1 MRFIGWDKII
11 RMLQTDECIFLYRRS
26 GGAYTLHTR
35 KMVYSDNVAATD
47 KYGIQVAMVQ
57 RETADPGEYKIEIH
71 VTCAVPWDDIAHKEL
86 LAQLSAIFPA
96 SETRSASIR
105 IREPVAHFVS
115 YNPTLMAQ
123 LPRMRDIIVRVS
135 PEEPEE
141 LCAVGFDRDAHSGEC
156 EENFVGRDLE
166 TVMFPIGKGFIPP
179 GWGIGGTRGGEDDD
193 DDTQDP
199 NEPPSGA
206 YALQCPAATR
216 GSTGRCTVHVPDD
229 VTPATLRYQW
239 SSDKGDT
246 KSGGAEANFW
256 DGTATST
263 ANVTVRVTDA
273 SGSEVFSDTQPATV
287 GARQNYRPAELNAT
301 PYFRNRS
308 YMNRLSPNSPRDKVA
323 GAYTLPQHAPSPPT
337 AARGSGPWANE
348 YYAQASPYIPTLLH
362 IVSDYN
368 SDTANTDVGRYPGGN
383 STCPSSSSNVVNQ
396 AAYYDV
402 NYYCQTWTAAGRVQ
416 TPDHIA

>member
-1 MRFIGWDKII
+1 MD
-11 RMLQTDECIFLYRRS
+11 
-26 GGAYTLHTR
+26 
-35 KMVYSDNVAATD
+35 
-47 KYGIQVAMVQ
+47 IQ
-57 RETADPGEYKIEIH
+57 
-71 VTCAVPWDDIAHKEL
+71 
-86 LAQLSAIFPA
+86 F
-96 SETRSASIR
+96 
-105 IREPVAHFVS
+105 
-115 YNPTLMAQ
+115 
-123 LPRMRDIIVRVS
+123 
-135 PEEPEE
+135 
-141 LCAVGFDRDAHSGEC
+141 
-156 EENFVGRDLE
+156 
-166 TVMFPIGKGFIPP
+166 IGKGFIPP

-273 SGSEVFSDTQPATV
+273 SGTEVFSDTQPVTV
-287 GARQNYRPAELNAT
+287 VARQTYRPAHLYAT

-308 YMNRLSPNSPRDKVA
+308 YMNGLSPNSPRDKVA
-323 GAYTLPQHAPSPPT
+323 GAYTLPEHDPSPPT
-337 AARGSGPWANE
+337 AARGSGPWADE
-348 YYAQASPYIPTLLH
+348 YYAQAPPDIPTLLH

-368 SDTANTDVGRYPGGN
+368 SDTANRDVGRYPGGN

-402 NYYCQTWTAAGRVQ
+402 NYYCGTWTAADAFRLQ
-416 TPDHIA
+416 IISHERDHEKGYEACIKSNTATTHFNAMEPLVSSEETSINNSLAREWNAFYGKFKKAGKQANARFSANVFWQNYGSWVKDLEDVTGEGGAFSC